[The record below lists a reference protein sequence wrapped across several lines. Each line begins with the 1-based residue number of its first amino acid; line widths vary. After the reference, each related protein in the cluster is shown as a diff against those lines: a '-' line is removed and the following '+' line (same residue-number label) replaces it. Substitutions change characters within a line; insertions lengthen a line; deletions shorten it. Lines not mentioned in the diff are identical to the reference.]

1 MASVPLEDKNDYL
14 KFVLPDFK
22 HWESVISKGTPI
34 SGKTRRYIVSQLF
47 QECFRITWYPS
58 QRLYRRSVDL
68 LLEKYPHLRDCTDEN
83 GQAWIEQLSNKFRN
97 MRRKASTAAVKIQEM
112 RDKFGTKR
120 PNTQAQQRNKK
131 LCRLHNQEHLIVYGE
146 TEESL
151 AKHQQ
156 WLATTSSTSV
166 DPAHYRERL
175 LATAKERHETLMTMT
190 LTEALSMFPFLASET
205 ALLMEFEVLWK
216 RDLKKLLEVGL
227 NTVCTIIMRFG
238 KEEELISLSE
248 TFSGD
253 GVLAGLQCIA
263 SRCSEKLQMVT
274 EGSPSLAPC
283 LVQTTDEINL
293 YVDGQC
299 LFKVSSIL
307 TGVCC
312 IFAAFWVFNIR
323 YPKESRNTLTFLEHA
338 LFGLSETK
346 PATKCRDLLNFY
358 MFYEKNV

>member
-1 MASVPLEDKNDYL
+1 M
-14 KFVLPDFK
+14 
-22 HWESVISKGTPI
+22 
-34 SGKTRRYIVSQLF
+34 
-47 QECFRITWYPS
+47 
-58 QRLYRRSVDL
+58 RS
-68 LLEKYPHLRDCTDEN
+68 
-83 GQAWIEQLSNKFRN
+83 
-97 MRRKASTAAVKIQEM
+97 KASTAAVKIQEM

-131 LCRLHNQEHLIVYGE
+131 LCRLHISLTDFTLNQEHLIVYGE

-151 AKHQQ
+151 AKHKQ

-205 ALLMEFEVLWK
+205 ALLMDFEVLWT

-238 KEEELISLSE
+238 KEMELISLSE

-263 SRCSEKLQMVT
+263 SRCSE
-274 EGSPSLAPC
+274 
-283 LVQTTDEINL
+283 
-293 YVDGQC
+293 
-299 LFKVSSIL
+299 
-307 TGVCC
+307 
-312 IFAAFWVFNIR
+312 R
-323 YPKESRNTLTFLEHA
+323 YKW
-338 LFGLSETK
+338 
-346 PATKCRDLLNFY
+346 
-358 MFYEKNV
+358 

>member
-1 MASVPLEDKNDYL
+1 M
-14 KFVLPDFK
+14 
-22 HWESVISKGTPI
+22 G
-34 SGKTRRYIVSQLF
+34 
-47 QECFRITWYPS
+47 
-58 QRLYRRSVDL
+58 
-68 LLEKYPHLRDCTDEN
+68 
-83 GQAWIEQLSNKFRN
+83 
-97 MRRKASTAAVKIQEM
+97 RKASTTAVKVQEM
-112 RDKFGTKR
+112 RDNFGTKGL
-120 PNTQAQQRNKK
+120 NTQAQQRKKK

-190 LTEALSMFPFLASET
+190 LTEAISMFPFLASET
-205 ALLMEFEVLWK
+205 ALLMEFEVSWK

-227 NTVCTIIMRFG
+227 NTACTIITRFG
-238 KEEELISLSE
+238 KEEELVSLSE
-248 TFSGD
+248 TFAGD

-274 EGSPSLAPC
+274 EMMYYISFPVLVQGSPSLPPC

-293 YVDGQC
+293 YVDGPR
-299 LFKVSSIL
+299 LLKVSSIL

-312 IFAAFWVFNIR
+312 IFAAFWVFGIR
-323 YPKESRNTLTFLEHA
+323 YPKQSQNTLIFLERA

-346 PATKCRDLLNFY
+346 PATKLEIF
-358 MFYEKNV
+358 